1 MKILHL
7 SAASDSS
14 GAGKATV
21 LTHHALLKQGFDSK
35 VLFLKSKLREPEI
48 HSYHHKSFFHKLKRF
63 FVTQFDQFP
72 LLFYLKKNKRIFSPA
87 LIGLS
92 LKRNNLFTWA
102 DVIHIHWA
110 NHGFIDI
117 AEIVKWDKPIV
128 FTLRD
133 MWAFTGGCH
142 YTFECMNFKKECGKC
157 PSLGSN
163 KEIDL
168 SKLVLKRKFKHLSS
182 ANINWI
188 AISSWMQKKAK
199 ESIILKNKEIPII
212 YSGVDTTKFKILN
225 KIEIRNKLNL
235 SINKTILLIGATDL
249 REKYKGFEHV
259 KTLLNKVNKDYLVI
273 TFGLG
278 HFKEDEIP
286 QQVKD
291 YGKVNTSILCELYNA
306 ADVFIGPS
314 IAEGMGKTFLEAQL
328 CGTPVLCFDETGPV
342 DIVSHKKTGYLAK
355 FKDDGNLYEG
365 LLFCLN
371 TKMNREF
378 IRSKSVNKF
387 SINVIAKQYIKTYE
401 KSIMDWSDCSS
412 I

>member
-7 SAASDSS
+7 SGASELS
-14 GAGKATV
+14 GAGKATF
-21 LTHHALLKQGFDSK
+21 LTHHALLKQGLDSK

-48 HSYHHKSFFHKLKRF
+48 HSYHHKSFAHKLIRF
-63 FVTQFDQFP
+63 FVTKFEQFP
-72 LLFYLKKNKRIFSPA
+72 LLFYFKKNKRIFSPA

-92 LKRNNLFTWA
+92 LKRNNLLSWA

-117 AEIVKWDKPIV
+117 SEIVKWNKPIV

-142 YTFECMNFKKECGKC
+142 YAFECMNFKNECGKC

-168 SKLVLKRKFKHLSS
+168 SKLVLKRKLKHLSS
-182 ANINWI
+182 ANINWV

-212 YSGVDTTKFKILN
+212 YSGVDTTIFKILN
-225 KIEIRNKLNL
+225 KTETRNKLNL
-235 SINKTILLIGATDL
+235 PLNKTILLLGAGDL
-249 REKYKGFEHV
+249 REIYKGFEHA
-259 KTLLNKVNKDYLVI
+259 KTLLNKINNDYLVI
-273 TFGLG
+273 TFGSG
-278 HFKEDEIP
+278 YFKEGEIP
-286 QQVKD
+286 QQIIH
-291 YGKVNTSILCELYNA
+291 YGKVNTSILRELYNA

-314 IAEGMGKTFLEAQL
+314 IAEAMGKTFLEAQL
-328 CGTPVLCFDETGPV
+328 CGTPVLCFDKTGPA
-342 DIVSHKKTGYLAK
+342 DIVKHKKTGYLAK
-355 FKDDGNLYEG
+355 FKDDGNLLEG
-365 LLFCLN
+365 LRFCLN

-378 IRSKSVNKF
+378 IRNSSVDIFN
-387 SINVIAKQYIKTYE
+387 INTIAKQYIQVYE
-401 KSIMDWSDCSS
+401 KSIMDRAACSS
-412 I
+412 Y

>member
-21 LTHHALLKQGFDSK
+21 LTHHALLKQGLDSK
-35 VLFLKSKLREPEI
+35 ILFLKSNLTEPGI
-48 HSYHHKSFFHKLKRF
+48 HSYHNKSFSHKLKRF

-72 LLFYLKKNKRIFSPA
+72 LLFYFKKNKRIFSPA
-87 LIGLS
+87 IIGLS
-92 LKRNNLFTWA
+92 LKRNNLISWA
-102 DVIHIHWA
+102 DIIHIHWA

-117 AEIVKWDKPIV
+117 AEIVKWNKPII

-142 YTFECMNFKKECGKC
+142 YAFECMNFKNECGKC
-157 PSLGSN
+157 PSLGSD
-163 KEIDL
+163 KSIDL
-168 SKLVLKRKFKHLSS
+168 SNRVIKRKLKYLSS
-182 ANINWI
+182 KNINWV

-199 ESIILKNKEIPII
+199 ESAVLKNKKISII
-212 YSGVDTTKFKILN
+212 YSGVDTTIFKTLN
-225 KIEIRNKLNL
+225 KIETRNKLNL
-235 SINKTILLIGATDL
+235 PLNKTILIVGATDL
-249 REKYKGFEHV
+249 RERYKGFEHA
-259 KTLLNKVNKDYLVI
+259 KILLNKVNKDYLVI
-273 TFGLG
+273 TFGSG
-278 HFKEDEIP
+278 HFKEGEIP
-286 QQVKD
+286 QQVIH
-291 YGKVNTSILCELYNA
+291 YGKVNTSILCELYNVA
-306 ADVFIGPS
+306 NVFIGPS

>member
-1 MKILHL
+1 MKVLHI
-7 SAASDSS
+7 SAASELA
-14 GAGKATV
+14 GAGKATI
-21 LTHHALLKQGFDSK
+21 LTHDALLASGVESK
-35 VLFLKSKLREPEI
+35 ILFLKSELVGPGI
-48 HSYHHKSFFHKLKRF
+48 YSYHRKSFVHKLIRF
-63 FVTQFDQFP
+63 FVTQLDQFP
-72 LLFYLKKNKRIFSPA
+72 LLFYFKKSKRIFSPA
-87 LIGLS
+87 LTGLN
-92 LKRNNLFTWA
+92 LKRNNLIIWA

-117 AEIVKWDKPIV
+117 SEINKWDKPII

-142 YTFECMNFKKECGKC
+142 YAFECMNFKNECGKC
-157 PSLGSN
+157 PSLGSD
-163 KEIDL
+163 KEKDL
-168 SKLVLKRKFKHLSS
+168 STLVLKRKLKYLSS

-225 KIEIRNKLNL
+225 KIETRNKLNL
-235 SINKTILLIGATDL
+235 PIDKTILLIGATDL
-249 REKYKGFEHV
+249 RERFKGFEHA
-259 KTLLNKVNKDYLVI
+259 KILLNKVNKDYLVI
-273 TFGLG
+273 TFGFG
-278 HFKEDEIP
+278 HFKKNEIP
-286 QQVKD
+286 QQVIH
-291 YGKVNTSILCELYNA
+291 YGNIKTSILCELYNA
-306 ADVFIGPS
+306 VDVFIGPS
-314 IAEGMGKTFLEAQL
+314 IAEGMGKTFLESQL

-387 SINVIAKQYIKTYE
+387 SINVIVKQYIKTYE

>member
-7 SAASDSS
+7 SGASELS
-14 GAGKATV
+14 GAGKATF
-21 LTHHALLKQGFDSK
+21 LTHHALLKQGLDSK

-72 LLFYLKKNKRIFSPA
+72 LLFYFKKNKRIFSPA

-92 LKRNNLFTWA
+92 LKRNNLISWA
-102 DVIHIHWA
+102 DVIHIHWT

-117 AEIVKWDKPIV
+117 SEISNWNKPIV

-142 YTFECMNFKKECGKC
+142 YAFECMNFKNGCGKC
-157 PSLGSN
+157 PSLGSD
-163 KEIDL
+163 KSFDL
-168 SKLVLKRKFKHLSS
+168 SKLVLKRKLKYLSS
-182 ANINWI
+182 TNINWV

-199 ESIILKNKEIPII
+199 ESVILKNKKISIV

-225 KIEIRNKLNL
+225 KIETRNKLNL
-235 SINKTILLIGATDL
+235 PLNKTIIIVGAADL
-249 REKYKGFEHV
+249 RERYKGFEHA

-286 QQVKD
+286 QEVIH
-291 YGKVNTSILCELYNA
+291 YGMVNTSILCELYNA

-342 DIVSHKKTGYLAK
+342 DIVIHKETGYIAK
-355 FKDDGNLYEG
+355 FKDDGNLYKG
-365 LLFCLN
+365 LIFCLN

-378 IRSKSVNKF
+378 IRNKSVNKF
-387 SINVIAKQYIKTYE
+387 NINIIAKQYIKIYE
-401 KSIMDWSDCSS
+401 KSIMDRSDCSS

>member
-21 LTHHALLKQGFDSK
+21 LTHHALLKQGLDSK

-63 FVTQFDQFP
+63 FVTKFEQFP
-72 LLFYLKKNKRIFSPA
+72 LFFYFKKNKRIFSPA

-92 LKRNNLFTWA
+92 LKRNNLLSWA

-117 AEIVKWDKPIV
+117 TEIGKWNKPIV

-142 YTFECMNFKKECGKC
+142 YTFECVNFKNECGKC
-157 PSLGSN
+157 PSLGSD
-163 KEIDL
+163 KSIDL
-168 SKLVLKRKFKHLSS
+168 SKLVLKRKLTYLSS
-182 ANINWI
+182 TNINWI

-199 ESIILKNKEIPII
+199 ESVVLKNKKISII
-212 YSGVDTTKFKILN
+212 HSGVDTTIFKILN
-225 KIEIRNKLNL
+225 KIETRNKLNL
-235 SINKTILLIGATDL
+235 PLNKTIIIVGAADL
-249 REKYKGFEHV
+249 RERYKGFEHT

-278 HFKEDEIP
+278 HFKKDEIP
-286 QQVKD
+286 QQVIH

-306 ADVFIGPS
+306 ADLFIGPS

-342 DIVSHKKTGYLAK
+342 DIVIHKETGYVAR

-365 LLFCLN
+365 LIFCLN

-387 SINVIAKQYIKTYE
+387 NINVIAKQYIKIYE
-401 KSIMDWSDCSS
+401 KSIMDRSDCSS